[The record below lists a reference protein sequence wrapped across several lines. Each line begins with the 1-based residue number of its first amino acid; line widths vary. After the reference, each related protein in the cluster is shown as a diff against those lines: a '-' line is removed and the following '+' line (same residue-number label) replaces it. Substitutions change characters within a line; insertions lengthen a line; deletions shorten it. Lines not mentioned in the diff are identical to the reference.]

1 MRLRHIEVLYAIK
14 KTGSISAAAEA
25 LSITQPAVSKIV
37 KHAEAQIGFPLF
49 RRLRGRLYPTD
60 EAEIL
65 FSDIA
70 KVQEALEVA
79 RRTARVLRDGLETRL
94 RIACLPS
101 LGMALVPRAVHTFR
115 KIHPRVVIEI
125 ATRHEQEITDA
136 LLMREFD
143 IGLSFGPHEEYSHL
157 VPGIVSTLIATGE
170 MVFVDHLNKT
180 RLKDT
185 GPIRLSKIDGKRM
198 IGLNDTH
205 YLGLMLKGSLERA
218 GVIMTLPIQ
227 VQTYYIARNIVA
239 AGAGCAVID
248 EFTAAAP
255 PENVHIRLLDPPLR
269 FGIIAHTREKSP
281 LSKRASEFLTCLREV
296 CQKDRLARD

>member
-14 KTGSISAAAEA
+14 NTGSISAAAEA

-49 RRLRGRLYPTD
+49 RRLRGRLYPTE
-60 EAEIL
+60 EAETL
-65 FSDIA
+65 FPDIA

-79 RRTARVLRDGLETRL
+79 RKTARVLRDGLETRL

-101 LGMALVPRAVHTFR
+101 LGMGLVPRAVHAFR
-115 KIHPRVVIEI
+115 KMRPRAVIEI
-125 ATRHEQEITDA
+125 ATRHERDLIDA

-143 IGLSFGPHEEYSHL
+143 IGLSFGPHEKYVHI

-170 MVFVDHLNKT
+170 MVFVDHLDKS
-180 RLKDT
+180 RSKET
-185 GPIRLSKIDGKRM
+185 GPIHLSEVDGTRM
-198 IGLNDTH
+198 IGLNDSH

-218 GVIMTLPIQ
+218 GVTMSLPIQ

-255 PENVHIRLLDPPLR
+255 PANIHIRMIEPPLR
-269 FGIIAHTREKSP
+269 FGVIAHTHEKSP
-281 LSKRASEFLTCLREV
+281 LSKRASEFLGCLRDI
-296 CQKDRLARD
+296 CQKDRLIRS

>member
-1 MRLRHIEVLYAIK
+1 MRLRHIEVLHAIK

-25 LSITQPAVSKIV
+25 LSVTQPAVSKIV

-70 KVQEALEVA
+70 KVQEALEAA
-79 RRTARVLRDGLETRL
+79 RRTARILRDGLETRL

-101 LGMALVPRAVHTFR
+101 LGMGLVPRAVHALR
-115 KIHPRVVIEI
+115 KMHPRAVIEI
-125 ATRHEQEITDA
+125 ATRHEHELTDA
-136 LLMREFD
+136 LLIREFD
-143 IGLSFGPHEEYSHL
+143 ICLSFGPHEKYRHL
-157 VPGIVSTLIATGE
+157 LPGIESTLIATGE
-170 MVFVDHLNKT
+170 MVFVD
-180 RLKDT
+180 RLDKSRQKET
-185 GPIRLSKIDGKRM
+185 GPIPLAKIDGTRM
-198 IGLNDTH
+198 IGLNDSH
-205 YLGLMLKGSLERA
+205 YLGLMLKGSLEQA
-218 GVIMTLPIQ
+218 GVTMSPPIQ

-255 PENVHIRLLDPPLR
+255 PANIHIRKIEPPLR
-269 FGIIAHTREKSP
+269 FGVIAHTREKSP
-281 LSKRASEFLTCLREV
+281 LSKRASEFLACLRDV
-296 CQKDRLARD
+296 CRKDRLIRG